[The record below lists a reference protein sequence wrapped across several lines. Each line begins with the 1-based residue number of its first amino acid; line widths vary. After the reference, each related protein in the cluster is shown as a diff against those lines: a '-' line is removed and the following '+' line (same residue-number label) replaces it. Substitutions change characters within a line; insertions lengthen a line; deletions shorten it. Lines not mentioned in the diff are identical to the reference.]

1 MKGQGGLT
9 QGLDDRGTLKD
20 GVGDVG
26 LLEEG
31 SQHETSQTSSDDKNS
46 GFVA

>member
-9 QGLDDRGTLKD
+9 QGLDDRGALKD
-20 GVGDVG
+20 GIGNVG
-26 LLEEG
+26 LLEES
-31 SQHETSQTSSDDKNS
+31 SQHETSQTGSDDKNS